1 MLVTLKTLQQQTF
14 KIDIDP
20 DETVSAAERA
30 GPGTDRGRSARGA
43 GRAWAGVGGTAGP
56 RAGPRPQLRA
66 EPERVEP
73 RCTREGMAS
82 RGSRDP
88 GAYEACGLRAR
99 VGPGTRRRAAHWTFK
114 GGLRAL
120 WQFCGSSE
128 GKQWSDTEARV
139 AYGVKHALAGHRRP
153 RPGRSRRR
161 GQRGRGRQGGL
172 GGRAGLPGVGAQIG
186 EGEVGVATVPAW
198 TWLGAEVLEVVT
210 GDNEP

>member
-20 DETVSAAERA
+20 DETVSAAESA

-43 GRAWAGVGGTAGP
+43 GRAWAGGRGGGAAGP

-82 RGSRDP
+82 GGSRDP

-99 VGPGTRRRAAHWTFK
+99 VGPGTRRRAARWTFRV
-114 GGLRAL
+114 GCGL
-120 WQFCGSSE
+120 CGSF
-128 GKQWSDTEARV
+128 V
-139 AYGVKHALAGHRRP
+139 AGVRGSSGRTAK
-153 RPGRSRRR
+153 PG
-161 GQRGRGRQGGL
+161 
-172 GGRAGLPGVGAQIG
+172 
-186 EGEVGVATVPAW
+186 
-198 TWLGAEVLEVVT
+198 
-210 GDNEP
+210 

>member
-20 DETVSAAERA
+20 DETVSAAGRA
-30 GPGTDRGRSARGA
+30 GPGTERGRSARGA
-43 GRAWAGVGGTAGP
+43 GRAWAGGGAAGP

-66 EPERVEP
+66 QPERVEP

-82 RGSRDP
+82 GGSRDP
-88 GAYEACGLRAR
+88 GAYEACGFQAR
-99 VGPGTRRRAAHWTFK
+99 VGPGTRQRAAHWTFRV
-114 GGLRAL
+114 GCGL
-120 WQFCGSSE
+120 CGRSA

-153 RPGRSRRR
+153 RPGRSRWR
-161 GQRGRGRQGGL
+161 GQRGRGGQGGL
-172 GGRAGLPGVGAQIG
+172 GGRAALRGVGAQVR
-186 EGEVGVATVPAW
+186 EGEVGVATIPAW

>member
-20 DETVSAAERA
+20 DETVSAAGRA
-30 GPGTDRGRSARGA
+30 GPGPERGRSARGA
-43 GRAWAGVGGTAGP
+43 GKAWAGDGAAGP

-66 EPERVEP
+66 ELEQVEP

-82 RGSRDP
+82 GGSRDP

-99 VGPGTRRRAAHWTFK
+99 VGPGTWQRAAQRTFRV
-114 GGLRAL
+114 GCE
-120 WQFCGSSE
+120 FCGRSE

-139 AYGVKHALAGHRRP
+139 AYGVKHTLAGHRRP
-153 RPGRSRRR
+153 RPGRSRWR
-161 GQRGRGRQGGL
+161 GQRGRGGQGGL
-172 GGRAGLPGVGAQIG
+172 GDRAGLPGVGAQVR
-186 EGEVGVATVPAW
+186 EGEVGVATIPAW